1 MEKEAAVITTTVT
14 AFLVALLGFLA
25 AFGLDVSED
34 QKDAIVKM
42 VIPTAG
48 IILVIGPV
56 IRQFVFSKRS
66 TLTLVDKA
74 YEVDP
79 KTGVPPVVN

>member
-25 AFGLDVSED
+25 AFGLDISED
-34 QKDAIVKM
+34 QKDALIKM
-42 VIPTAG
+42 VIPTSS

-56 IRQFVFSKRS
+56 IRQFVFSRRS
-66 TLTLVDKA
+66 TVDLVDKA
-74 YEVDP
+74 YKVDP
-79 KTGVPPVVN
+79 ETGVPPVVN